1 MLTGNCNFFFFFFFQ
16 CTPVNNRFPGFQHV
30 DYNTHRFKNETTTRE
45 YRLQNMRLGIF
56 NDVENYTVSHKKA
69 VFTNENDNK
78 IST

>member
-1 MLTGNCNFFFFFFFQ
+1 MLTGNCRFFFFFQ

-30 DYNTHRFKNETTTRE
+30 VDYNTYRFKNETTTWE
-45 YRLQNMRLGIF
+45 YRLQNMRLDIF
-56 NDVENYTVSHKKA
+56 NDIENYTVSHKKA